1 MTVLIFMALFYA
13 PSFLSGAQDPLD
25 GWAAPDV
32 DLRRLDCTPMDMEA
46 ARREAPGALPPPS
59 FRGDFIERR
68 AVICRGRL
76 MPPGSRRAQDEAV
89 LQRLRDT
96 AARFAGAVKATD
108 GAEGRTWMVQVMH
121 PRPAVG
127 AKISFALKN
136 ALMDVGLPVSDRAPA
151 LAVADV
157 QVLGALPPEQGWP
170 LACARW
176 AATGSVR
183 SGLGV
188 VAAALRDDRETI
200 LHLGLCLD
208 GAWRWLR

>member
-32 DLRRLDCTPMDMEA
+32 DLRRLDCTPMELEA

-136 ALMDVGLPVSDRAPA
+136 ALMDVGLPVPLCDCGERATMK
-151 LAVADV
+151 
-157 QVLGALPPEQGWP
+157 
-170 LACARW
+170 CRI
-176 AATGSVR
+176 
-183 SGLGV
+183 
-188 VAAALRDDRETI
+188 DDR
-200 LHLGLCLD
+200 D
-208 GAWRWLR
+208 GACRYYFTCNARSAAPCRFHRHA